1 MTRIVALT
9 PAKSTWFSAEELQ
22 TIDWWI
28 THIDKDHTAD
38 LISERS
44 HDYAWEIAKMGEEL
58 PLYAYRVA
66 RIQEPS
72 EQDIK
77 RLKDRAKELG
87 CSSESLWSY
96 FPI

>member
-1 MTRIVALT
+1 MLSQVPIEGGFSDGEVGWQPASGVYLHIVKA
-9 PAKSTWFSAEELQ
+9 PADS
-22 TIDWWI
+22 
-28 THIDKDHTAD
+28 
-38 LISERS
+38 ISERS

-87 CSSESLWSY
+87 LL
-96 FPI
+96 